1 MNRAALQTYGTQQVM
16 TSSPV
21 KLIALLYDKAIVSL
35 KEAIQA
41 IEAGEIEKRW
51 KSNGKAIDIIQH
63 LASTLDHE
71 AGGEISATGGS
82 GGVSPP
88 SEPLLQP
95 AAASARSQK
104 LRLSLCMPSSCV
116 ARPNA
121 APRMRSRMQS
131 GRRLV
136 GRHAAGRRKC
146 RAADTTSADR
156 LVQRHRHRFT
166 TSYRPERQ

>member
-71 AGGEISATGGS
+71 AGGEISANLDRLYNFMLKRLLDVDLKNDTKPAEE
-82 GGVSPP
+82 VIVLL
-88 SEPLLQP
+88 EPLRESWHQLAEQQP
-95 AAASARSQK
+95 GTAAQPGKAATGATAQDAAETPDSAAVAEALK
-104 LRLSLCMPSSCV
+104 AINLS
-116 ARPNA
+116 A
-121 APRMRSRMQS
+121 
-131 GRRLV
+131 
-136 GRHAAGRRKC
+136 
-146 RAADTTSADR
+146 
-156 LVQRHRHRFT
+156 
-166 TSYRPERQ
+166 

>member
-63 LASTLDHE
+63 LASTLDHD
-71 AGGEISATGGS
+71 AGGEIAANLDKLYNFMLKRLLHVDLKNDSKPAEE
-82 GGVSPP
+82 VI
-88 SEPLLQP
+88 ELLQP
-95 AAASARSQK
+95 LRESWHQLAEENPGSDPAQPGKATNRGAANQGSPETPQSSAVAEAIQAIN
-104 LRLSLCMPSSCV
+104 LS
-116 ARPNA
+116 A
-121 APRMRSRMQS
+121 
-131 GRRLV
+131 
-136 GRHAAGRRKC
+136 
-146 RAADTTSADR
+146 
-156 LVQRHRHRFT
+156 
-166 TSYRPERQ
+166 